1 MKELLQSLLNEG
13 VQEGC
18 FPSAAAAVGCGET
31 VFATAVAG
39 RISLPDGPLTT
50 VETRYDM
57 ASCSK
62 ILSPTILAL
71 MALEKGLLTLDDT
84 VGDYFPA
91 PDATKDITIR
101 QLMTHT
107 SGINPHILLE
117 EQTDDPKNVLDVIL
131 NAPTVGES
139 GVPRYSCMGYIVLG
153 KILEKVYGDTL
164 DKLAQKYV
172 FEPLHMTHTCYCPT
186 GGNIAATEVDH
197 ATGKAWQGIVHDE
210 NARFMGGVSANA
222 GVFSDIN
229 DCVLFAQMLARH
241 GAPLLTKATMDKAIF
256 NYTPG
261 FDVHRG
267 LGFHLGGP
275 NRNYLGDLMPACS
288 FGHTG
293 FTGTSIG
300 VDPTTGYFVVLLSNR
315 VHPTRE
321 NELHLRFRRRFH
333 NAMYAAFLNN
343 VSKKSF

>member
-71 MALEKGLLTLDDT
+71 MVLEKGLLTLDDT

-117 EQTDDPKNVLDVIL
+117 EQTDDPKNVLNVIL

-172 FEPLHMTHTCYCPT
+172 FGPLHMTHTCYCPT
-186 GGNIAATEVDH
+186 GETSPQPRLTVPRARLGRASYMTKTPASWAAYRPMRVFFRTSTTAFCSRKCWRGMAHRCSQRPRWTRPSLTTRPALMCIAGLASI
-197 ATGKAWQGIVHDE
+197 W
-210 NARFMGGVSANA
+210 A
-222 GVFSDIN
+222 GRI
-229 DCVLFAQMLARH
+229 AITLA
-241 GAPLLTKATMDKAIF
+241 I
-256 NYTPG
+256 
-261 FDVHRG
+261 
-267 LGFHLGGP
+267 
-275 NRNYLGDLMPACS
+275 
-288 FGHTG
+288 
-293 FTGTSIG
+293 
-300 VDPTTGYFVVLLSNR
+300 
-315 VHPTRE
+315 
-321 NELHLRFRRRFH
+321 
-333 NAMYAAFLNN
+333 
-343 VSKKSF
+343 

>member
-1 MKELLQSLLNEG
+1 MKALLQSMLNEG
-13 VQEGC
+13 VQAGC
-18 FPSAAAAVGCGET
+18 FPSAAAAVGCGEQ
-31 VFATAVAG
+31 VFAAAAAG
-39 RISLPDGPLTT
+39 RISLPDGALTT
-50 VETRYDM
+50 LDTRFDI

-84 VGDYFPA
+84 IGDFFPA
-91 PDATKDITIR
+91 PDSTKSITIR

-107 SGINPHILLE
+107 SGISPHILLE
-117 EQTDDPKNVLDVIL
+117 EHTDDPDKALDVIL
-131 NAPTVGES
+131 NTPLVGEA

-153 KILEKVYGDTL
+153 KILEKAYGDTL
-164 DKLAQKYV
+164 DKLAQQHV
-172 FEPLHMTHTCYCPT
+172 FEPLHMTHTSYCPI
-186 GGNIAATEVDH
+186 GDNIAATEVDPT
-197 ATGKAWQGIVHDE
+197 TGIAWQGIVHDE

-241 GAPLLTKATMDKAIF
+241 GAPLLTRVTMDKAVF
-256 NYTPG
+256 NYTPD

-275 NRNYLGDLMPACS
+275 DRNYLGDLMPACS

-300 VDPTTGYFVVLLSNR
+300 VDPTTGFFVILLSNR
-315 VHPTRE
+315 VHPTRD
-321 NELHLRFRRRFH
+321 NSSHLRFRRRFH
-333 NAMYAAFLNN
+333 NAMYAAFLREHP
-343 VSKKSF
+343 

>member
-1 MKELLQSLLNEG
+1 MKALLQSMLNEG
-13 VQEGC
+13 VQAGC
-18 FPSAAAAVGCGET
+18 FPSAAAAVGCGEQ
-31 VFATAVAG
+31 VFAAAAAG
-39 RISLPDGPLTT
+39 RISLPNGALTT
-50 VETRYDM
+50 LDTRFDM

-84 VGDYFPA
+84 IGDFFPA
-91 PDATKDITIR
+91 SDSTKSITIR

-117 EQTDDPKNVLDVIL
+117 EHTDDPDKALDVIL
-131 NAPTVGES
+131 NAPLVGEA

-153 KILEKVYGDTL
+153 KILGKAYGETL

-172 FEPLHMTHTCYCPT
+172 FEPLRMTHTSYCPT
-186 GGNIAATEVDH
+186 GDNIAATEVDPT
-197 ATGKAWQGIVHDE
+197 TGIAWQGIVHDE

-241 GAPLLTKATMDKAIF
+241 GAPLLTRATMDKAVF
-256 NYTPG
+256 NYTPD

-275 NRNYLGDLMPACS
+275 DRNYLGDLMPACS

-300 VDPTTGYFVVLLSNR
+300 VDPTTGFFVILLSNR
-315 VHPTRE
+315 VHPTRD
-321 NELHLRFRRRFH
+321 NSSHLRFRRRFH
-333 NAMYAAFLNN
+333 NAMYAAFLREHP
-343 VSKKSF
+343 

>member
-1 MKELLQSLLNEG
+1 MKALLQSMLNEG
-13 VQEGC
+13 VQAGC
-18 FPSAAAAVGCGET
+18 FPSAAAAVGCGEQ
-31 VFATAVAG
+31 VFAAAAAG
-39 RISLPDGPLTT
+39 RISLPDGALTT
-50 VETRYDM
+50 LDTRFDM

-84 VGDYFPA
+84 IGDFFPA
-91 PDATKDITIR
+91 SDSTKSITIR

-117 EQTDDPKNVLDVIL
+117 EHTDDPDKALDVIL
-131 NAPTVGES
+131 NAPLVGEA

-153 KILEKVYGDTL
+153 KILEKAYGETM

-172 FEPLHMTHTCYCPT
+172 FEPLHMTHTSYCPT
-186 GGNIAATEVDH
+186 GDNIAATEVDP
-197 ATGKAWQGIVHDE
+197 ATGTAWQGIVHDE

-241 GAPLLTKATMDKAIF
+241 GAPLLTRATMDKAVF
-256 NYTPG
+256 NYTPD

-275 NRNYLGDLMPACS
+275 DRNYLGDLMPACS

-300 VDPTTGYFVVLLSNR
+300 VDPTTGFFVILLSNR
-315 VHPTRE
+315 VHPTRD
-321 NELHLRFRRRFH
+321 NASHLRFRRRFH
-333 NAMYAAFLNN
+333 NAMYAAFLREHP
-343 VSKKSF
+343 